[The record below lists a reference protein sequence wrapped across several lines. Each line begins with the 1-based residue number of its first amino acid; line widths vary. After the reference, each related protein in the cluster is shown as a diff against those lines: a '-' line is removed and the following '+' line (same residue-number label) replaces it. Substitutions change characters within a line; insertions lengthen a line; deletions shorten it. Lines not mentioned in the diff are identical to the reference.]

1 MRKNGPLI
9 KEKQLKEEDIKG
21 KHNILSMSKAFA
33 KPKATNAT
41 KATKARIPKALREQ
55 VWLKYSKQQFSIKCL
70 TSWCQN
76 QINAFDFHCGHMYAE
91 AKGGSTT
98 LDNLIPIC
106 ARCNLS
112 MGTTSFNE
120 WTTKGIFYNI
130 HTMNAV
136 KIGDTLVG
144 PANYVQHA
152 QEVPIVVKFS
162 NKRFWCC

>member
-1 MRKNGPLI
+1 
-9 KEKQLKEEDIKG
+9 
-21 KHNILSMSKAFA
+21 MSNSSFA
-33 KPKATNAT
+33 KAKASGSLQDKLSDSSPDENGN
-41 KATKARIPKALREQ
+41 KSPRSKRQKARIPKALREQ
-55 VWLKYSKQQFSIKCL
+55 VWLKYSQQQFSIKCL
-70 TSWCQN
+70 TPWCQN
-76 QINAFDFHCGHMYAE
+76 QINAFDFHCGHMQAE

-112 MGTTSFNE
+112 MGTTSFSA
-120 WTTKGIFYNI
+120 WATKGVFYNI

-144 PANYVQHA
+144 PANYMQHTK
-152 QEVPIVVKFS
+152 EVPVAVKIS